1 MKPYHLLG
9 LLLTLIFLNACTGKV
24 ANTVP
29 QDVTMSGEEHTPL
42 IPDNAAGN
50 NVGQKA
56 PDVSVTTVD
65 GKSIVLSEL
74 TKQKEPVLLYF
85 WATWCP
91 FCKRDLITLNK
102 VYPNY
107 KDKVKIIAIDL
118 DLNEDDST
126 IKGYIKENG
135 HTNNDVDFARG
146 KESIL
151 RDYNILYTTT
161 KYAVNSEG
169 NIIYKGS
176 GEFTQEQWNTL
187 LGSLEKN

>member
-1 MKPYHLLG
+1 MKPYYLLG

-29 QDVTMSGEEHTPL
+29 QDVTIGGEEHTPL

-50 NVGQKA
+50 NVGHKA
-56 PDVSVTTVD
+56 PDLSVTTVD

-74 TKQKEPVLLYF
+74 TKQKKPVLLYF

-91 FCKRDLITLNK
+91 FCKRDLAVLDK

-126 IKGYIKENG
+126 IKDYIKENG
-135 HTNNDVDFARG
+135 HANNGVDFARG

-161 KYAVNSEG
+161 KYG
-169 NIIYKGS
+169 NIIIA
-176 GEFTQEQWNTL
+176 L
-187 LGSLEKN
+187 RVL